1 MKITKSFTL
10 DGEADEDII
19 RWLNRQDNAS
29 AAVRRAIR
37 DHLERGGVTLVD
49 VYQAV
54 KSLERQ
60 MQAGR
65 VTAVPTLALVEEE
78 EEKEWN
84 EPADAAAALDA
95 LGK

>member
-10 DGEADEDII
+10 DGEADGDII

-29 AAVRRAIR
+29 AAIRKAIR

-54 KSLERQ
+54 KSLERRL
-60 MQAGR
+60 QAGGA
-65 VTAVPTLALVEEE
+65 TAVPTSALVEEE
-78 EEKEWN
+78 WN
-84 EPADAAAALDA
+84 EPPDAAAALDA
-95 LGK
+95 LGT